1 MGIDNLKEI
10 MDHYLNYVMRSIHL
24 DYEEAILDYATS
36 ENSLTENGKFNEE
49 VLEDFADYLSS
60 VSNYKKEDLEKI
72 ILSDFDYEFS
82 NTDEYGEDV
91 DYSEAS
97 YSTERLNM
105 VISYDDLKY
114 DVLLTSVYDYN
125 NETNHS
131 LEVNNITLKDNKPN
145 LTNLVEEEVKQNQ
158 NKETNSLNLK

>member
-10 MDHYLNYVMRSIHL
+10 MDHYLNYVMRYIHP

-82 NTDEYGEDV
+82 HTDEYGEDV

-131 LEVNNITLKDNKPN
+131 LEVNNITLKDNKTN

>member
-1 MGIDNLKEI
+1 MEIIDNLKEI
-10 MDHYLNYVMRSIHL
+10 MDHYLNYVMRYIHP

-49 VLEDFADYLSS
+49 VLEDFADYLGS

-72 ILSDFDYEFS
+72 ILSDFDYEF
-82 NTDEYGEDV
+82 NHIDEY
-91 DYSEAS
+91 SEQFYGA
-97 YSTERLNM
+97 ERLNM
-105 VISYDDLKY
+105 VISYNDLKY

-125 NETNHS
+125 NGTNHS
-131 LEVNNITLKDNKPN
+131 LEVNSITLKDSGKN